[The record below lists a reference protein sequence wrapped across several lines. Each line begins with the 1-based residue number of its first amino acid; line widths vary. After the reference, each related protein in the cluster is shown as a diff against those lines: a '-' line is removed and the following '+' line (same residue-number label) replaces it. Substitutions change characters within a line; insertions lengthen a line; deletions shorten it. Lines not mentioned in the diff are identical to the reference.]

1 MDDVWSTVSKA
12 GAVPGTTTVHCHRS
26 LLWCQTTK
34 FSVPNCQFQQPP
46 PPIRQSRYFIIT
58 SELYTAVELPHN
70 ATIYRKSN
78 PPVLHPCMLAP
89 LTLFQSPLPNPVEL
103 IFCISVIT
111 LGCLRITYSM
121 DYRWNLSM
129 MDCIVYTCG
138 KYVFHY
144 GTTTKWKTFHPCT
157 SLSQLADIHSR

>member
-1 MDDVWSTVSKA
+1 VDDVWSTVRKA
-12 GAVPGTTTVHCHRS
+12 GAVPGTTTIHCHRS

-34 FSVPNCQFQQPP
+34 LSVPNCQFQQPP

-78 PPVLHPCMLAP
+78 PPVLHPCMHAP

-103 IFCISVIT
+103 IFLCFSDNT
-111 LGCLRITYSM
+111 RLFTYYLFYGLQM
-121 DYRWNLSM
+121 KFINDGLHCPYLWKVCFPLWDY
-129 MDCIVYTCG
+129 Y
-138 KYVFHY
+138 
-144 GTTTKWKTFHPCT
+144 
-157 SLSQLADIHSR
+157 